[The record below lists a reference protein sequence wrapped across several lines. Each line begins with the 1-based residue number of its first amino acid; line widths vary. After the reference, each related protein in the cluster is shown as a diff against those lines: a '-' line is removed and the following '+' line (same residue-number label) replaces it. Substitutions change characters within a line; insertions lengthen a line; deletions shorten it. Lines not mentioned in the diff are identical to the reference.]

1 MQTYISILRGIN
13 VGGNR
18 IVRMEDLREWYMGL
32 GFKDVQSYIQSG
44 NLVFNSDKQET
55 TELESLISAMIL
67 KNCQIEVP
75 LVVLDIDQ
83 LKHVVATNPFL
94 LQPVFTLQSLHV
106 TFLSAKP
113 STEELDRIKA
123 MNHLPDRFLPV
134 DKYIYIHCPNGYGKT
149 RLTNNFF
156 ESKLKVTATT
166 RNWRTLNELI
176 RLAEKIILPAENLI
190 N

>member
-18 IVRMEDLREWYMGL
+18 TIRMEDIREWYTGL

-44 NLVFNSDKQET
+44 NLVFTSDKQET
-55 TELESLISAMIL
+55 AELESIISRSIL
-67 KNCQIEVP
+67 NHSQLEVP
-75 LVVLDIDQ
+75 VVVLGLDQ
-83 LKHVVATNPFL
+83 LKLVVASNPFL
-94 LQPVFTLQSLHV
+94 LQPAISQEGMHV

-113 STEELDRIKA
+113 SQEGLARIME
-123 MNHLPDRFLPV
+123 MNHLPDQFLPV
-134 DKYIYIHCPNGYGKT
+134 DKYVFLHCPNGYGKT

-156 ESKLKVTATT
+156 ESKLNVTATT

-176 RLAEKIILPAENLI
+176 RLAEKIDLPSVNQTP
-190 N
+190 